1 MLRILPLADDL
12 ILPQARQE
20 IYFFN
25 RIGRFLPV
33 ATIYI
38 GSILLKKSALVAIAK
53 M

>member
-25 RIGRFLPV
+25 RIDPKQPPAGILYV
-33 ATIYI
+33 AR
-38 GSILLKKSALVAIAK
+38 SL
-53 M
+53 